1 MRLWSVA
8 LRRLVIMKESTDR
21 FLQET
26 LEFWQKRTKRVLT
39 LEDAREIAENVGSF
53 FEILLA
59 SEAER
64 QSKLDGQAVRT

>member
-1 MRLWSVA
+1 MET
-8 LRRLVIMKESTDR
+8 KTDS

-26 LEFWQKRTKRVLT
+26 LEFWQTRTRRVLT
-39 LEDAREIAENVGSF
+39 LEDAREIAENIGSF

-64 QSKLDGQAVRT
+64 QGKLDGLAVKS